1 MKKMVKLILLILLS
15 IPFFNVNAVS
25 DDDVYYEVKS
35 LYINVDIK
43 NNGDALV
50 KELITLKGTFN
61 GYERDLLLGENAEK
75 FNGEKKDYESSDIYI
90 PTSFKNFKVGLI
102 KAGSNPS
109 FNTLT
114 KTPEYFQS
122 GTGKNGDTGIYSK
135 TGIEN
140 GTRIKMY
147 NETIDSVTSFYL
159 EYTIEN
165 AIVKHVDIAEFY
177 YTLVGDKFDDDIEKV
192 VIKINAPTASESFK
206 SFAHGPLYGN
216 VSESNHKTSTITI
229 SDLSS
234 NTPISVRVLFDANY
248 VKVNEKKETNAYALN
263 SILEIE
269 ENHKK
274 EAERKLSRVLITK
287 KSITISTY
295 VYLVLLI
302 GSIIFVYLKY
312 DKEYN
317 SSFKEKYTRN
327 FLESYPIPTLEYLLN
342 KNITQNSF
350 NASVLNLIHK
360 KKINVEKI
368 EDGKVGKDDYLLTLA
383 DTSSLTDSEIKIIT
397 MLFSNEERNIKLS
410 DIKKF
415 AKETNKKG
423 ENSFLNNFNLWIKES
438 TRDSE
443 YYEFY
448 EETKIPVILIS
459 VLGALGIALII
470 LQVIF
475 EVMLG
480 SIAIE
485 VIVLTLA
492 LIYFLVV
499 KKRTKKGIE
508 DYAKLKAFKRFLKD
522 FGKFNDKDLP
532 EVKLWDK
539 YLVYATALGL
549 SKKVSASMKLKF
561 ENFGSA
567 YTGELGEVYLN
578 YFIFNEINNGMNQSF
593 KIAQTEVSKIT
604 GSSNFS
610 KGGFGGGGGGG
621 GRGF

>member
-50 KELITLKGTFN
+50 KELITLNGTFN
-61 GYERDLLLGENAEK
+61 GYERDLLLGSNKEK
-75 FNGEKKDYESSDIYI
+75 FNGEKRDFESSDIYI

-109 FNTLT
+109 FNTIT
-114 KTPEYFQS
+114 KKVEYFQS
-122 GTGKNGDTGIYSK
+122 GSAKNGDSGIYSK

-177 YTLVGDKFDDDIEKV
+177 YTIVGDKFDDDIEKV

-216 VSESNHKTSTITI
+216 ISEKNYKTSTITVN
-229 SDLSS
+229 DLSS
-234 NTPISVRVLFDANY
+234 NTPISVRVLFDQNY
-248 VKVNEKKETNAYALN
+248 VKVNEMKQTNAYALN

-274 EAERKLSRVLITK
+274 EAEKKLARVLITK
-287 KSITISTY
+287 KAITISTY

-302 GSIIFVYLKY
+302 GSIIFVYIKY

-327 FLESYPIPTLEYLLN
+327 FLEGYPIPTLEYLMN
-342 KNITQNSF
+342 KNVTQNSF
-350 NASVLNLIHK
+350 NASILNLIYK

-368 EDGKVGKDDYLLTLA
+368 EESKDDYLLTLIDA
-383 DTSSLTDSEIKIIT
+383 TGLTDSEIKVIT
-397 MLFSNEERNIKLS
+397 MLFVNEERSIKLS
-410 DIKKF
+410 DIKKY

-423 ENSFLNNFNLWIKES
+423 ENSFLNNFNFWIKES

-459 VLGALGIALII
+459 VLGALGLVLMI
-470 LQVIF
+470 LQGIF

-480 SIAIE
+480 TILVEAI
-485 VIVLTLA
+485 ILIIA

-508 DYAKLKAFKRFLKD
+508 DFAKLKAFKRFLKD
-522 FGKFNDKDLP
+522 FGKFDDKDLP

-549 SKKVSASMKLKF
+549 SKKVSASMKIKF
-561 ENFGSA
+561 ENFGTA
-567 YTGELGEVYLN
+567 YTGELGDVYLN
-578 YFIFNEINNGMNQSF
+578 YFVFNEINNGMTQSF
-593 KIAQTEVSKIT
+593 KIAQTEVSKIK

-610 KGGFGGGGGGG
+610 AGGFGGGGGGG

>member
-1 MKKMVKLILLILLS
+1 MKKVVKLILLILIS

-25 DDDVYYEVKS
+25 NDDVYYEVKS

-61 GYERDLLLGENAEK
+61 GYERDLLLGSNKEK
-75 FNGEKKDYESSDIYI
+75 FNGEKRDFESSDIYI

-109 FNTLT
+109 FNTIT
-114 KTPEYFQS
+114 KKVEYFQS
-122 GTGKNGDTGIYSK
+122 GSAKNGDSGIYSK

-177 YTLVGDKFDDDIEKV
+177 YTIVGDKFDDDIEKV

-216 VSESNHKTSTITI
+216 VSEKNYKTSTITVT
-229 SDLSS
+229 DLSS
-234 NTPISVRVLFDANY
+234 NTPISVRVLFDPNY
-248 VKVNEKKETNAYALN
+248 VKVNEKKQTNSYALN

-274 EAERKLSRVLITK
+274 EAEKKLARVLITK
-287 KSITISTY
+287 KAITISTY

-302 GSIIFVYLKY
+302 GSIIFVYIKY

-327 FLESYPIPTLEYLLN
+327 FLEGYPIPTLEYLMN
-342 KNITQNSF
+342 KSVTQNSF
-350 NASVLNLIHK
+350 NASILNLIYK

-368 EDGKVGKDDYLLTLA
+368 EESKDDYLLTLI
-383 DTSSLTDSEIKIIT
+383 DTTGLTDSEIKVIT
-397 MLFSNEERNIKLS
+397 MLFVNEERSIKLS
-410 DIKKF
+410 DIKKY

-423 ENSFLNNFNLWIKES
+423 ESSFLNTFNLWIKES

-448 EETKIPVILIS
+448 EETKIPIILIS
-459 VLGALGIALII
+459 IFGALGLVLMI
-470 LQVIF
+470 LQGIF
-475 EVMLG
+475 EVMVGTILVE
-480 SIAIE
+480 AI
-485 VIVLTLA
+485 ILIIA

-508 DYAKLKAFKRFLKD
+508 DFAKLKAFKRFLKD
-522 FGKFNDKDLP
+522 FGKFDDKDLP

-561 ENFGSA
+561 ENFGTA
-567 YTGELGEVYLN
+567 YTGELGDVYLN
-578 YFIFNEINNGMNQSF
+578 YFIFNEINNGMTQSF
-593 KIAQTEVSKIT
+593 KIAQTEVSKIK

-610 KGGFGGGGGGG
+610 AGGGGGGGGG

>member
-1 MKKMVKLILLILLS
+1 MKKVVKLILLILIS

-25 DDDVYYEVKS
+25 NDDVYYEVKS

-61 GYERDLLLGENAEK
+61 GYERDLLLGSNKEK
-75 FNGEKKDYESSDIYI
+75 FNGEKRDFESSDIYI

-109 FNTLT
+109 FNTIT
-114 KTPEYFQS
+114 KKVEYFQS
-122 GTGKNGDTGIYSK
+122 GSAKNGDSGIYSK
-135 TGIEN
+135 SGIEN

-177 YTLVGDKFDDDIEKV
+177 YTIVGDKFDDDIEKV

-216 VSESNHKTSTITI
+216 VSEKNYKTSTITVT
-229 SDLSS
+229 DLSS
-234 NTPISVRVLFDANY
+234 NTPISVRVLFDPNY
-248 VKVNEKKETNAYALN
+248 VKVNEKKQTNSYALN

-274 EAERKLSRVLITK
+274 EAEKKLARVLITK
-287 KSITISTY
+287 KAITISTY

-302 GSIIFVYLKY
+302 GSIIFVYIKY

-327 FLESYPIPTLEYLLN
+327 FLEGYPIPTLEYLMN
-342 KNITQNSF
+342 KSVTQNSF
-350 NASVLNLIHK
+350 NASILNLIYK

-368 EDGKVGKDDYLLTLA
+368 EESKDDYLLTLI
-383 DTSSLTDSEIKIIT
+383 DTTGLTDSEIKVIT
-397 MLFSNEERNIKLS
+397 MLFVNEERSIKLS
-410 DIKKF
+410 DIKKY

-423 ENSFLNNFNLWIKES
+423 ESSFLNTFNLWIKES

-448 EETKIPVILIS
+448 EETKIPIILIS
-459 VLGALGIALII
+459 IFGALGLVLMI
-470 LQVIF
+470 LQGIF
-475 EVMLG
+475 EVMVGTILVE
-480 SIAIE
+480 AI
-485 VIVLTLA
+485 ILIIA

-508 DYAKLKAFKRFLKD
+508 DFAKLKAFKRFLKD
-522 FGKFNDKDLP
+522 FGKFDDKDLP

-561 ENFGSA
+561 ENFGTA
-567 YTGELGEVYLN
+567 YTGELGDVYLN
-578 YFIFNEINNGMNQSF
+578 YFIFNEINNGMTQSF
-593 KIAQTEVSKIT
+593 KIAQTEVSKIK

-610 KGGFGGGGGGG
+610 AGGGGGGGGG

>member
-1 MKKMVKLILLILLS
+1 
-15 IPFFNVNAVS
+15 
-25 DDDVYYEVKS
+25 
-35 LYINVDIK
+35 
-43 NNGDALV
+43 
-50 KELITLKGTFN
+50 
-61 GYERDLLLGENAEK
+61 
-75 FNGEKKDYESSDIYI
+75 
-90 PTSFKNFKVGLI
+90 
-102 KAGSNPS
+102 
-109 FNTLT
+109 
-114 KTPEYFQS
+114 
-122 GTGKNGDTGIYSK
+122 
-135 TGIEN
+135 
-140 GTRIKMY
+140 
-147 NETIDSVTSFYL
+147 
-159 EYTIEN
+159 
-165 AIVKHVDIAEFY
+165 
-177 YTLVGDKFDDDIEKV
+177 
-192 VIKINAPTASESFK
+192 
-206 SFAHGPLYGN
+206 
-216 VSESNHKTSTITI
+216 
-229 SDLSS
+229 
-234 NTPISVRVLFDANY
+234 
-248 VKVNEKKETNAYALN
+248 
-263 SILEIE
+263 
-269 ENHKK
+269 
-274 EAERKLSRVLITK
+274 
-287 KSITISTY
+287 
-295 VYLVLLI
+295 
-302 GSIIFVYLKY
+302 
-312 DKEYN
+312 
-317 SSFKEKYTRN
+317 
-327 FLESYPIPTLEYLLN
+327 
-342 KNITQNSF
+342 
-350 NASVLNLIHK
+350 
-360 KKINVEKI
+360 
-368 EDGKVGKDDYLLTLA
+368 
-383 DTSSLTDSEIKIIT
+383 